1 MAIRREADSGREPE
15 RGRQSQTYRWITHFR
30 EDHRMRH
37 GPGPAQRAVEKMR
50 RALRWLKR
58 SRPITVVAPGRTEP
72 NAAPAQASQPTEVQ
86 IRFPPFGKGSQG
98 APSSKGVYQ
107 RALQPPG
114 VRRVRFR
121 EEAAPRQLVGRALR
135 RQLDRAKQPV
145 LSHAQQRLRDGHLS
159 AAWKAAQTVTRRRKE
174 VEVHGHRVRSAL
186 AQIRE
191 RVDQLR
197 KITRA
202 HQEAEAARP
211 APWPGDSEP
220 EDQVTRQAR
229 WQAKIAEAG
238 TYHLPEDNS
247 DEELNPPEKEPGLH
261 KLASIR
267 PEIGVDAGS
276 GRWGEWLD
284 ADVLA
289 AMDAKGPT
297 LLIFWAWVGRVRVKV
312 LVDSGA
318 SSSFTSVE
326 AAKKFKLQPKKHETP
341 MKVQVADGTVY
352 DANSCVRPK
361 LTAETRKGSYAKQV
375 TLRVMPLALGVDIVL
390 GGDWLRAQKK
400 VTFDYAQYGSVKF
413 GHGSQK
419 VVIAGCNPGSSS
431 TGSGQAMGL
440 VEAQLIST
448 KQARKDLR
456 ALKNSGEEAY
466 LMYLAPDGTFKMEA
480 TDDPNSPLEAS
491 AALSESSSS
500 SSSEAEGDNARPR
513 GGGSYL

>member
-58 SRPITVVAPGRTEP
+58 SRPITVVAPGKTEP

-86 IRFPPFGKGSQG
+86 IRFPLFGKGSQG

-276 GRWGEWLD
+276 GQVFTMFQVHD
-284 ADVLA
+284 
-289 AMDAKGPT
+289 
-297 LLIFWAWVGRVRVKV
+297 
-312 LVDSGA
+312 LV
-318 SSSFTSVE
+318 SSISDLSP
-326 AAKKFKLQPKKHETP
+326 A
-341 MKVQVADGTVY
+341 
-352 DANSCVRPK
+352 
-361 LTAETRKGSYAKQV
+361 V
-375 TLRVMPLALGVDIVL
+375 T
-390 GGDWLRAQKK
+390 
-400 VTFDYAQYGSVKF
+400 
-413 GHGSQK
+413 
-419 VVIAGCNPGSSS
+419 
-431 TGSGQAMGL
+431 
-440 VEAQLIST
+440 
-448 KQARKDLR
+448 
-456 ALKNSGEEAY
+456 
-466 LMYLAPDGTFKMEA
+466 
-480 TDDPNSPLEAS
+480 SPLSIMGCAC
-491 AALSESSSS
+491 
-500 SSSEAEGDNARPR
+500 
-513 GGGSYL
+513 

>member
-1 MAIRREADSGREPE
+1 
-15 RGRQSQTYRWITHFR
+15 
-30 EDHRMRH
+30 MRY
-37 GPGPAQRAVEKMR
+37 GPGPAQKATEKMKRAV
-50 RALRWLKR
+50 RWLKR
-58 SRPITVVAPGRTEP
+58 SHPVTVVAPSEAEP
-72 NAAPAQASQPTEVQ
+72 EVPPAQASTPTEVQ
-86 IRFPPFGKGSQG
+86 IRFPLFGRGSQG
-98 APSSKGVYQ
+98 HPCIKCVYQ
-107 RALQPPG
+107 RALQPSG
-114 VRRVRFR
+114 ARRARFR
-121 EEAAPRQLVGRALR
+121 EEATPRQLFGRALR
-135 RQLDRAKQPV
+135 RRLDRAKPPP
-145 LSHAQQRLRDGHLS
+145 LSRAQQRVQRDRP
-159 AAWKAAQTVTRRRKE
+159 AAWEAAKTLTRRRKE

-211 APWPGDSEP
+211 APWPGDLEP
-220 EDQVTRQAR
+220 EDLITRQAR

-284 ADVLA
+284 GDVLA

-500 SSSEAEGDNARPR
+500 SSSEAEGDNARQR
-513 GGGSYL
+513 GGKLPLTRKAATATVQKQAWPP